1 MIIKLED
8 YPKELTENRGSIEAS
23 FVFCLWKDPDLY
35 SDYIKLNEGKD
46 ESIITEDGQFYF
58 TLGKQLYQQGL
69 KAFDHVSI
77 YTYLENKPTVREH
90 FEYLGGYKTVE
101 DLRSL
106 VNTDNVDAYYD
117 KIAKVNTLI
126 SLHNKGFN
134 VLQNID
140 KFNKMSNQDVYD
152 FFDYQLNSVSIN
164 TGHDMVI
171 ETLEIDDDFIE
182 ECNAGTAMGIGYGK
196 NCPILNY
203 LTLGLPLGEMF
214 MVAGHSG
221 VGKTSFAFEN
231 FILPITEDGKKCAVI
246 SNEQRSKDFK
256 IILTVHI
263 LCHELNY
270 WGITR
275 KQMKIGRFTDEQRKM
290 LEKAKK
296 ISKDK
301 YGNIRFIKLFDND
314 MNKVKKVIR
323 KLSKLGYQVV
333 LFDTMKSEDEIDE
346 AMWQQLLIH
355 SRKLFQL
362 TSKENISLIPTYQ
375 LALSTLN
382 TRFLN
387 AGCLSNA
394 KQIKEVFSEMVYF
407 RPIWDDEFDGEKY
420 DIKPYQL
427 TKDEHGK
434 YTKVRRMIKL
444 DRDKKYLIAFLDKTR
459 NDDDKQ
465 TLVYEF
471 NGRFNKW
478 VEIGYCTVVND
489 HK

>member
-1 MIIKLED
+1 M
-8 YPKELTENRGSIEAS
+8 
-23 FVFCLWKDPDLY
+23 FCLWKEPDNY
-35 SDYIKLNEGKD
+35 DDYKKLNENGD
-46 ESIITEDGQFYF
+46 ETLLTEDGIYYF
-58 TLGKQLYQQGL
+58 SLGKQLFNQGY
-69 KAFDHVSI
+69 KSFDNVTI
-77 YTYLENKPTVREH
+77 YTFLEDKPTLKKH
-90 FEYLGGYKTVE
+90 FDELGGYKSVE

-106 VNTDNVDAYYD
+106 ININNLEAYYD
-117 KIAKVNTLI
+117 KIAKANTLMQ
-126 SLHNKGFN
+126 LHDKGFN
-134 VLQNID
+134 VIKNID
-140 KFNKMSNQDVYD
+140 KFKTMTNQDVYD
-152 FFDYQLNSVSIN
+152 FFDYQLNSVSIK
-164 TGHDMVI
+164 TGNDINI
-171 ETLEIDDDFIE
+171 ETLDIDDDFIK
-182 ECNAGTAMGIGYGK
+182 ECNEGTSMGIGYGK

-231 FILPITEDGKKCAVI
+231 MILPITENNTKCAII
-246 SNEQRSKDFK
+246 SNEQRAKDFK
-256 IILTVHI
+256 MILTIHI
-263 LCHELNY
+263 LCQELNY
-270 WGITR
+270 WEITR
-275 KQMKIGRFTDEQRKM
+275 KKMKIGNFTTEQLDM
-290 LEKAKK
+290 LKKAKK
-296 ISKDK
+296 IYQEK
-301 YGNIRFIKLFDND
+301 YDNIRFVKLFDND
-314 MNKVKKVIR
+314 MNKVKKIIK
-323 KLSKLGYQVV
+323 KLAKLGYQVI

-362 TSKENISLIPTYQ
+362 TSKENISLITTYQ

-382 TRFLN
+382 IRYLH

-407 RPIWDDEFDGEKY
+407 RPIWDDEFNGEKF

-427 TKDEHGK
+427 TKNEDGK
-434 YTKVRRMIKL
+434 YTKVRKSITL

-465 TLVYEF
+465 TILYEF

-478 VEIGYCTVVND
+478 HEVGYCTVVND